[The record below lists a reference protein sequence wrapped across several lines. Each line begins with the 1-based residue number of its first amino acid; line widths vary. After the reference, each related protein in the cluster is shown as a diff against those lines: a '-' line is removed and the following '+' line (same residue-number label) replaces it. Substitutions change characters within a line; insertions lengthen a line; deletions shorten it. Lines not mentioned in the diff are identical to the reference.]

1 MRASK
6 RVVCWAASLLAFSI
20 LTTSSPVVAGSCW
33 TYRDAEKRMAGKI
46 NRARNHRGL
55 RRLRLDRHLSRVAR
69 VHTNAMIESRQLFHT
84 SNLGRKVT
92 RWNRLGENV
101 GYGGSVTTLHRAFMR
116 SSGHRANIL
125 GRFRYIGVATRRA
138 AGRMWTT
145 VVFEHYRDPGTRLWM
160 PRC

>member
-1 MRASK
+1 MRVSK
-6 RVVCWAASLLAFSI
+6 RVVLIATSLLTVSI
-20 LTTSSPVVAGSCW
+20 VTTSSPVSAGDCW
-33 TYRDAEKRMAGKI
+33 NYKAKERKMAQKI
-46 NRARNHRGL
+46 NRTRSSHN
-55 RRLRLDRHLSRVAR
+55 RRRVTLDRHLSRVAR
-69 VHTNAMIESRQLFHT
+69 VHTNAMIKSRQLFHT

-101 GYGGSVTTLHRAFMR
+101 GYGSTVTSLHRAFMR

-125 GRFRYIGVATRRA
+125 GRFRHIGVATRK
-138 AGRMWTT
+138 AGGRLWTT